1 VEGVVT
7 QDIDRRAV
15 SGDEFRRLH
24 SSPDLLILTNAWD
37 AISARL
43 LVSLGARAVATSSAA
58 VAWSHGY
65 PDGSALPVP
74 LLIATLR
81 DIARVVSLPIT
92 ADIEGGYSDDPRVVG
107 ETVGTLIDVGVVG
120 INLEDGS
127 GPPDLLR
134 AKIHAAREAA
144 DRTGVPIFVNART
157 DVFLHKITCGADAL
171 GEATTR
177 ANGYAEAGADGV
189 FVPGVTDVR
198 AIETLAKG
206 IPRPL
211 NVMARPGLPPGRD
224 LQRVGVRRL
233 SAAAWPARVAL
244 RAFRESAAAFLAT
257 GESDLLAGASGTSV
271 HYNALLSD
279 ADGHSASR

>member
-1 VEGVVT
+1 MT

-15 SGDEFRRLH
+15 SAAEFRQLH
-24 SSPDLLILTNAWD
+24 VSPDLLILTNVWD

-43 LVSLGARAVATSSAA
+43 LVSLGATAVATSSAA

-65 PDGSALPVP
+65 PDGNALPVP
-74 LLIATLR
+74 LLIATVR

-92 ADIEGGYSDDPRVVG
+92 ADIEGGYSDDPHVVG
-107 ETVGTLIDVGVVG
+107 ETIGTLINVGVVG

-134 AKIHAAREAA
+134 AKIHAARQAA

-157 DVFLHKITCGADAL
+157 DVFLHKTTSGADAL
-171 GEATTR
+171 AEVVTR
-177 ANGYAEAGADGV
+177 ANGYAEAGADGI

-198 AIETLAKG
+198 AIERLAKE

-224 LQRVGVRRL
+224 LQRLGVRRL
-233 SAAAWPARVAL
+233 SAAAWLARVAL
-244 RAFRESAAAFLAT
+244 HAFSESAAAFLAT
-257 GESDLLAGASGTSV
+257 GESDLLAGASGPSMD
-271 HYNALLSD
+271 YNALLSD
-279 ADGHSASR
+279 VDVNSASR